1 MHATHHYSSRPVH
14 APAWFRYSVV
24 ALAVIVLCS
33 CRSSEPSY
41 RVAGAGG
48 SAGASMSMN
57 AVKFQS
63 PDEAQ
68 ENHPNGPHRVTQW
81 IDANGAVHKTTTPIA
96 TPTIKQTIRGQSPEQ
111 DASTLP
117 SEVRITG
124 AEAEFP
130 SDETI
135 QPAAAMLPQAPVFEA
150 VPPYMPGVAPP
161 DACGV
166 CAPGPGLDV
175 HGPSDEY
182 LCDGGDFGTEAAVV
196 TGGNVIGLEQEDAIA
211 HYDTID
217 GRTIVTPSN
226 KVCIY
231 APRFAAVRQVVDLR
245 AATRIDA
252 VRGTILDVSP
262 IKVRENEGARA
273 NLALIEPD
281 IHRVKDADS
290 LLRGREHAG
299 ELDRER
305 RVAVTL
311 GTVAAYANLQ
321 TIRTGEV
328 IGEDIVRIAR
338 SSLAA
343 ITWSG
348 DQAAQ
353 VLLNNQKAQALV
365 SERTPGTIYLLIE
378 PNNPKLRLIK
388 LASTDSAHPGDEVEF
403 TLRFD
408 NVGDRVIGNVTIL
421 DSLTTRLE
429 YIEGTQKCSEQ
440 AQFEARVNEGD
451 SLKLRWMLTEPL
463 KPGEGGVIQ
472 FRCRVR

>member
-1 MHATHHYSSRPVH
+1 MPTTHHHPSRPVH
-14 APAWFRYSVV
+14 APAWFRYGVV
-24 ALAVIVLCS
+24 AIAVLVLCS
-33 CRSSEPSY
+33 CRSNEPSY
-41 RVAGAGG
+41 RVAGGGTTAGR
-48 SAGASMSMN
+48 SVSMN

-63 PDEAQ
+63 PD
-68 ENHPNGPHRVTQW
+68 
-81 IDANGAVHKTTTPIA
+81 DAAVVSPSVKY
-96 TPTIKQTIRGQSPEQ
+96 TIRGQSPEQ
-111 DASTLP
+111 EDSARSSELRFKDAT
-117 SEVRITG
+117 
-124 AEAEFP
+124 AESA
-130 SDETI
+130 SDETV
-135 QPAAAMLPQAPVFEA
+135 QPAAALLPQAPVFEA
-150 VPPYMPGVAPP
+150 VPPYLHGVAAP
-161 DACGV
+161 DACGA
-166 CAPGPGLDV
+166 CAPTMGLHV
-175 HGPSDEY
+175 SGPSDEY

-196 TGGNVIGLEQEDAIA
+196 TGGNVIGLETEDSIA

-217 GRTIVTPSN
+217 GRTVVTPSN

-252 VRGTILDVSP
+252 VRGTTLDVSP
-262 IKVRENEGARA
+262 IKVKENEGPRA
-273 NLALIEPD
+273 NLALVEPD

-290 LLRGREHAG
+290 LLRGRQHAG

-305 RVAVTL
+305 RVAVTI
-311 GTVAAYANLQ
+311 GSIAAYANLQ
-321 TIRTGEV
+321 TIRTGEI

-338 SSLAA
+338 ASLAA

-365 SERTPGTIYLLIE
+365 SEQTPGTIYLLLE
-378 PNNPKLRLIK
+378 PNNPRLRLIK

-429 YIEGTQKCSEQ
+429 YIEGSQKCSEE

-463 KPGEGGVIQ
+463 EPGQGGVIQ

>member
-1 MHATHHYSSRPVH
+1 
-14 APAWFRYSVV
+14 
-24 ALAVIVLCS
+24 
-33 CRSSEPSY
+33 
-41 RVAGAGG
+41 
-48 SAGASMSMN
+48 
-57 AVKFQS
+57 
-63 PDEAQ
+63 
-68 ENHPNGPHRVTQW
+68 
-81 IDANGAVHKTTTPIA
+81 
-96 TPTIKQTIRGQSPEQ
+96 
-111 DASTLP
+111 
-117 SEVRITG
+117 
-124 AEAEFP
+124 
-130 SDETI
+130 
-135 QPAAAMLPQAPVFEA
+135 
-150 VPPYMPGVAPP
+150 
-161 DACGV
+161 
-166 CAPGPGLDV
+166 
-175 HGPSDEY
+175 
-182 LCDGGDFGTEAAVV
+182 
-196 TGGNVIGLEQEDAIA
+196 
-211 HYDTID
+211 
-217 GRTIVTPSN
+217 
-226 KVCIY
+226 
-231 APRFAAVRQVVDLR
+231 
-245 AATRIDA
+245 
-252 VRGTILDVSP
+252 
-262 IKVRENEGARA
+262 
-273 NLALIEPD
+273 
-281 IHRVKDADS
+281 VKDADS

>member
-1 MHATHHYSSRPVH
+1 MTANSTEFLEQSVLLNRTLPRMHSTHHYSPRPVH
-14 APAWFRYSVV
+14 APAWFRYGIV

-33 CRSSEPSY
+33 CRSNEPSY
-41 RVAGAGG
+41 RVAGAGTT
-48 SAGASMSMN
+48 AGGSMSMN

-63 PDEAQ
+63 PD
-68 ENHPNGPHRVTQW
+68 NVPMVS
-81 IDANGAVHKTTTPIA
+81 
-96 TPTIKQTIRGQSPEQ
+96 PTIKQTIRGQSPEEE
-111 DASTLP
+111 ASAP
-117 SEVRITG
+117 ASEIRFTD
-124 AEAEFP
+124 AEAEFA
-130 SDETI
+130 SDESI

-166 CAPGPGLDV
+166 CAPTMGLDV
-175 HGPSDEY
+175 LGPSDEY

-196 TGGNVIGLEQEDAIA
+196 TGGSVIGLEQEDAIA

-252 VRGTILDVSP
+252 ARGTILDLSP
-262 IKVRENEGARA
+262 VKLRENEGARA

-305 RVAVTL
+305 RVALTL

-321 TIRTGEV
+321 TIRTGEI

-429 YIEGTQKCSEQ
+429 YVEGTQKCSEQ

-451 SLKLRWMLTEPL
+451 SLKLRWMLAEPL